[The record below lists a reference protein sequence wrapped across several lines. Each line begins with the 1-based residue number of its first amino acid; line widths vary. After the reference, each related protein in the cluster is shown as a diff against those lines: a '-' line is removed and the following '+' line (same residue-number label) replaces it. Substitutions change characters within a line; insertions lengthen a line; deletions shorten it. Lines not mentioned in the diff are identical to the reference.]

1 MNHNTTNSKECS
13 RLPKDEMNHDDSN
26 DNNDTISHNNT
37 ISHDDTCVLK
47 EDFNSYPIKLSA

>member
-26 DNNDTISHNNT
+26 DNNNT

-47 EDFNSYPIKLSA
+47 EDFNSYPIKLNA

>member
-1 MNHNTTNSKECS
+1 
-13 RLPKDEMNHDDSN
+13 MNHDDSN

-47 EDFNSYPIKLSA
+47 EDFNSYPIKLNA